1 MESEVYHKCTGC
13 RILRSESEY
22 EIHKGMRRKSCM
34 KCKRK
39 RIKQKADSEK
49 DHIKTLITSL
59 QSKIDQLSLA
69 SIPKTLEEYCKNDCS
84 DAAKLSDF
92 IEFFHP
98 IRLRQSSDLVNMI
111 REIYLKLHE
120 NKRPFYSKHDEL
132 FVKINEWKAVP
143 YQDFLITLGE
153 AIAEKCGNTHIKFED
168 DFVNELM
175 KMTKI

>member
-1 MESEVYHKCTGC
+1 MESVVCHKCVC
-13 RILRSESEY
+13 CKKLREESEF
-22 EIHKGMRRKSCM
+22 EFHKGKRRKSCL

-39 RIKQKADSEK
+39 RIRMNHEVEK
-49 DHIKTLITSL
+49 NVINNMITSL
-59 QSKIDQLSLA
+59 QSKIDQLSLT

-84 DAAKLSDF
+84 DAATLSDF

-120 NKRPFYSKHDEL
+120 NKRPFYSRNDEL